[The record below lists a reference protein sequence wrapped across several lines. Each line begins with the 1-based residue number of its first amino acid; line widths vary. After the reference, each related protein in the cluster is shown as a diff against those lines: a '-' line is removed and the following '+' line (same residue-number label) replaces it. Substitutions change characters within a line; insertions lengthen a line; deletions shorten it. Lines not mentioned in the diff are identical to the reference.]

1 MPISRLQI
9 VGRSTIGR
17 RYESEQAVGT
27 YSDRVAVD
35 DSCAG
40 ARECA
45 VFARFDIAA
54 AKLVVDGIPAS
65 RLKRSGM
72 RRSDNGIIIRK

>member
-1 MPISRLQI
+1 MWVDFANKNGSVILYDAA
-9 VGRSTIGR
+9 
-17 RYESEQAVGT
+17 YEAYIHEEDVPHSIFE
-27 YSDRVAVD
+27 
-35 DSCAG
+35 CAG

-65 RLKRSGM
+65 RRKRSGM